1 MGFDY
6 EDQAARWRGDW
17 PLSAEASDRLGAWRE
32 MSSMVGDAEARDAVG
47 QLMKRFEFTAQQG
60 AAMVDVL
67 AKRSSQEYAR
77 LLEAAEGALKTVI
90 QPISDG
96 DQVSSKVYA
105 ALDDPHADWSK
116 VVVAMLNRGPIEST
130 GEQAIKRFK
139 FVQSLEER
147 FDAEMKDRN
156 KNDDGE
162 EPGIGKRG

>member
-1 MGFDY
+1 
-6 EDQAARWRGDW
+6 
-17 PLSAEASDRLGAWRE
+17 
-32 MSSMVGDAEARDAVG
+32 MSSMVGDAEARDAVR
-47 QLMKRFEFTAQQG
+47 QLMKRFEFTVAER
-60 AAMVDVL
+60 AAMAYVL

-77 LLEAAEGALKTVI
+77 LLEATEVALKTVI
-90 QPISDG
+90 QPISDA
-96 DQVSSKVYA
+96 DQVSSEVYA

-116 VVVAMLNRGPIEST
+116 VVVAMLNRGPLEST

>member
-1 MGFDY
+1 
-6 EDQAARWRGDW
+6 
-17 PLSAEASDRLGAWRE
+17 
-32 MSSMVGDAEARDAVG
+32 
-47 QLMKRFEFTAQQG
+47 
-60 AAMVDVL
+60 MVDVL
-67 AKRSSQEYAR
+67 AKRSSHEYAR
-77 LLEAAEGALKTVI
+77 LLEAAEGTLKTVI
-90 QPISDG
+90 QPIGDG
-96 DQVSSKVYA
+96 DQVSSEVYA
-105 ALDDPHADWSK
+105 ALDDPHPDWSK